1 MLQVFFAY
9 LRPAPIS
16 VNSSPFSPGF
26 LSHPDITSQQPP
38 HNLESNFTL
47 NVVPVRLPSRDKV
60 PVCPC
65 LIHEE
70 HLLRVSDETW
80 QWHKMK
86 VDTWARL
93 LAKSWKMWEGVA
105 LQIKAPWRLGGHQI
119 WDMLKIQHVDILF
132 RGCRHIWY
140 QGRAEQAVTGENMM
154 MIWCDETYLIDIQH
168 ISPRSRCQGVLVWC
182 WNSYKFWASRSVRQC
197 VYNFSYRPHLSEP
210 WPLYRAGRC

>member
-140 QGRAEQAVTGENMM
+140 QGRAEQAVKWWKYDDDLMWWNLSNRYSA
-154 MIWCDETYLIDIQH
+154 YL
-168 ISPRSRCQGVLVWC
+168 SKEPMPRS
-182 WNSYKFWASRSVRQC
+182 SC
-197 VYNFSYRPHLSEP
+197 VMLEFL
-210 WPLYRAGRC
+210 